1 MDRTPPAQ
9 RTGPHH
15 PKIHAEQ
22 GKPITLPATAG
33 EPRGTP
39 LVWWVEE
46 CGESECP
53 AVMDG
58 IRAEILLDAKAGRL
72 PRGHTWRESLE

>member
-1 MDRTPPAQ
+1 MDRVPPAQ

-15 PKIHAEQ
+15 SEIYAEQ

-33 EPRGTP
+33 GPQGT
-39 LVWWVEE
+39 LRVWWVKE

-53 AVMDG
+53 AVMAG
-58 IRAEILLDAKAGRL
+58 IRAETSPDAKAGRL
-72 PRGHTWRESLE
+72 LRGHTWRESLE